1 MTLTPD
7 QALKSYSPEL
17 VEALENAFAAVWTTL
32 YAHVPVEG
40 DDAKELKI
48 VLSRTLV
55 SLAAGG
61 VSEPQ
66 ELRRRALETIALNA

>member
-7 QALKSYSPEL
+7 QSLKSYSPEL
-17 VEALENAFAAVWTTL
+17 LKALEDAFAAVWTTL

-48 VLSRTLV
+48 TLSRTLV
-55 SLAAGG
+55 ALAADGAT
-61 VSEPQ
+61 EFQ
-66 ELRRRALETIALNA
+66 ELRRRALETIALND